1 MRRCVY
7 YNRRDRDD
15 FKAMRLNKG
24 EYNMNYNVICSVM
37 FAIAICGCRSK
48 SETPPSNTE
57 KLDIAVSDRA
67 DWLETTEGL
76 ANVPFEIPRSLVVRM
91 QNAYSVVRDKSLN
104 ITNNFD
110 GEEVFGLSQCGFS
123 NAVEIA
129 SRQRGEMK
137 FCYDLLTEDERAAV
151 WPFDV
156 ESFEAEL
163 ESKMV
168 CDEEGLY
175 RLKPEFAE
183 DIRGL
188 KEDGLVAGNPTS
200 RWVNHEM
207 EQWATAQLD
216 AVCKRM
222 DDESFCKMS
231 GAEVMPKGTIAW
243 DMGEEEYFVISQ
255 GHGAWK
261 PRDYMFVLWK
271 DGMDPYVVVSL
282 ESFPNRKEGVA
293 IRGWRSSPICENNV
307 AVLEWQHRS
316 HRLSMNPWRMLE
328 GLVGA
333 AEEGIVIA
341 RDNLKILLSHIP
353 ELFSEGED
361 DTGEQD
367 EANVQ

>member
-1 MRRCVY
+1 MNEKLKMR
-7 YNRRDRDD
+7 
-15 FKAMRLNKG
+15 A
-24 EYNMNYNVICSVM
+24 ICLAV
-37 FAIAICGCRSK
+37 FAIAICGCK
-48 SETPPSNTE
+48 PESEQPRDSAD
-57 KLDIAVSDRA
+57 KIDIAVSDRA
-67 DWLETTEGL
+67 NWLETTEGL

-137 FCYDLLTEDERAAV
+137 FCCDLLTEDERAAV

-188 KEDGLVAGNPTS
+188 KEDGLVAVNPTI

-255 GHGAWK
+255 GHGAWE

-271 DGMDPYVVVSL
+271 AGMDPYVVASL

-367 EANVQ
+367 EANAQ